1 MPIKIVAKKKNTKK
15 SGVDGVAKTKDMQ
28 AIKAKKDLKYKQN
41 HSYGEHYNK
50 EANKTFPTSRP
61 AKSTTEKVVQGAVR
75 AMTPTIAMTAALNN
89 KNNKQYKTN
98 RAHKTET
105 LGNTKNPFKKV
116 EKNYESRAGYKS
128 AGGKMSKYY
137 SKGGT
142 VFTGR

>member
-41 HSYGEHYNK
+41 PSYGEHYNK

-116 EKNYESRAGYKS
+116 EKNYESRPGYKS
-128 AGGKMSKYY
+128 AGGKVSKYY